1 MSANGFRLDDFTIP
15 RAGSDTLRRVL
26 SRVWP
31 ALVRDLREL
40 PRADGAPRDLYARV
54 VTRVASLWTSDPT
67 AAVRLAR
74 RPTIA
79 PRVRVAR
86 ADPSRLSLSAHHGL
100 LLDLA
105 MELSAARAF
114 GPPLRVV
121 RPPSGWRPVRAPSLG
136 VEVLLDDAVSWIAF
150 EDGALH
156 VDGRRAELDASL
168 RTSTGFI
175 VREAWRAI
183 DGRVSLALVDDNP
196 AAMGALHPDRA
207 GNALDLGARTPEA
220 WCEAL
225 REALAI
231 VDAYLPSLAPERR
244 LLAQVIVPVGVDD
257 ERHDSCT
264 YEGAPGAMYLSL
276 HPDPVKLAE
285 AIVHEFQH
293 DKLHALMRLDALLEN
308 GREEGY
314 RSPVRPDPRP
324 LRGVLLAAHA
334 FIAVAE
340 MYRAMREGGHPASR
354 HSRFEARAEAV
365 RVANVEA
372 LALLRESAKVTAVGR
387 QLLEELVARA
397 QTLT

>member
-1 MSANGFRLDDFTIP
+1 MSANAFKVADFTIP
-15 RAGSDTLRRVL
+15 DAGSDTLRRVL

-40 PRADGAPRDLYARV
+40 PRAEGAPRDLYARV
-54 VTRVASLWTSDPT
+54 VTGVAALWSSDPS

-74 RPTIA
+74 RPTLA
-79 PRVRVAR
+79 PRVRIAR
-86 ADPSRLSLSAHHGL
+86 ADPSRLSLSAHLGL

-105 MELSAARAF
+105 MELSAIGAF
-114 GPPLRVV
+114 GAPLRVV
-121 RPPSGWRPVRAPSLG
+121 RPPSGWRPLRAPTLG
-136 VEVLLDDAVSWIAF
+136 VEVLLEDAVSWISF
-150 EDGALH
+150 EDGALS

-168 RTSTGFI
+168 RTSPGFI
-175 VREAWRAI
+175 VRAAWRAI

-196 AAMGALHPDRA
+196 AAMSALHPDRA
-207 GNALDLGARTPEA
+207 GNALDLGAKSPEA
-220 WCEAL
+220 WCDAL

-231 VDAYLPSLAPERR
+231 VDAFMPTLTPERR

-308 GREEGY
+308 GREEGF

-334 FIAVAE
+334 FLAVAE
-340 MYRAMREGGHPASR
+340 MYRAMRASGHAATR
-354 HSRFEARAEAV
+354 HPRFDARVEAV

-372 LALLRESAKVTAVGR
+372 LAVLRERARVTAVGG
-387 QLLEELVARA
+387 QLLEELVKHA
-397 QTLT
+397 QRLT

>member
-1 MSANGFRLDDFTIP
+1 MSAKAVALGDFTVP
-15 RAGSDTLRRVL
+15 REGSDTLRRVL
-26 SRVWP
+26 ARVWP
-31 ALVRDLREL
+31 ALVRDLRAL
-40 PRADGAPRDLYARV
+40 PHADGAPRDLYARV
-54 VTRVASLWTSDPT
+54 VTRVDALWSADPA

-86 ADPSRLSLSAHHGL
+86 ADPSRLSLSSHVGL
-100 LLDLA
+100 LADVA
-105 MELSAARAF
+105 MELSVLRAL
-114 GPPLRVV
+114 GPPLRVT
-121 RPPSGWRPVRAPSLG
+121 RPPSGWRPLRAPSLG
-136 VEVLLDDAVSWIAF
+136 VEVALDDAVTSVAF
-150 EDGALH
+150 EDGALC
-156 VDGRRAELDASL
+156 VEGRRFALDAAL
-168 RTSTGFI
+168 RSSNGLT

-196 AAMGALHPDRA
+196 AAMSALHPDRA
-207 GNALDLGARTPEA
+207 GNALDLGGRAPEA

-225 REALAI
+225 REAIAI
-231 VDAYLPSLAPERR
+231 VDAFAPTLAPERR

-308 GREEGY
+308 GRDEGF

-334 FIAVAE
+334 FLAVAV
-340 MYRAMREGGHPASR
+340 MYRAMRAGGHPASR
-354 HSRFEARAEAV
+354 HPRFDARAEAV
-365 RVANVEA
+365 RVANIEA
-372 LALLRESAKVTAVGR
+372 LAVLHESARVTALGR
-387 QLLEELVARA
+387 QLLDELDALA
-397 QTLT
+397 GDLA

>member
-1 MSANGFRLDDFTIP
+1 
-15 RAGSDTLRRVL
+15 
-26 SRVWP
+26 
-31 ALVRDLREL
+31 
-40 PRADGAPRDLYARV
+40 
-54 VTRVASLWTSDPT
+54 
-67 AAVRLAR
+67 
-74 RPTIA
+74 
-79 PRVRVAR
+79 
-86 ADPSRLSLSAHHGL
+86 
-100 LLDLA
+100 
-105 MELSAARAF
+105 
-114 GPPLRVV
+114 
-121 RPPSGWRPVRAPSLG
+121 
-136 VEVLLDDAVSWIAF
+136 
-150 EDGALH
+150 
-156 VDGRRAELDASL
+156 
-168 RTSTGFI
+168 
-175 VREAWRAI
+175 
-183 DGRVSLALVDDNP
+183 
-196 AAMGALHPDRA
+196 MGALHPDRA